1 MACTTGM
8 TKLTECLGL
17 DLTNTLTRNIK
28 FLTNLLKRTGT
39 TVVKAEAQL
48 DHVCLTGRQRA

>member
-8 TKLTECLGL
+8 TELAKRLRL
-17 DLTNTLTRNIK
+17 DLTDTLTRNVK
-28 FLTNLLKRTGT
+28 LLTNLLKRTGT

-48 DHVCLTGRQRA
+48 DNVCLTGGKRA